1 MEPERDEMLEFG
13 AAIKAAMESDDPEV
27 ELTAPNGARHRILKH
42 PAPGVSARLEIV
54 HANAPA
60 MTSILWEPAGTR
72 PEGFPEAIPFVALTP
87 CATATIDSARKVWHQ
102 VQWTGVKDGDAVVE
116 QIVQASL
123 ADGWEHA
130 RVQPS
135 VPPSRRAVVLEW
147 GTSRR
152 AITLSAE
159 DGTAIVTLS
168 DTGPHA
174 PGS

>member
-1 MEPERDEMLEFG
+1 MEPDRDEMLEFG

-27 ELTAPNGARHRILKH
+27 ELTAPNGARHRIVKH
-42 PAPGVSARLEIV
+42 PAPGVSARLEIE

-60 MTSILWEPAGTR
+60 MTSILWEPAHER
-72 PEGFPEAIPFVALTP
+72 PEGFPDGIPFVPHAP
-87 CATATIDSARKVWHQ
+87 CATATIDSARKVWNQ
-102 VQWTGVKDGDAVVE
+102 VQWSGVENGDAVVE

-130 RVQPS
+130 PVQPN
-135 VPPSRRAVVLEW
+135 VPPSRRVVVLEW
-147 GTSRR
+147 STSRR
-152 AITLSAE
+152 TITLSAE
-159 DGTAIVTLS
+159 GDTTTVTLS